1 MALKTITFTVKADK
15 TLSLA
20 DGSHATIQDGGMQGD
35 HKATALEF
43 KLDGLYSYL
52 QTEASNGK
60 LVYRFDAYDGQGGV
74 HHSDTEKLTGK
85 SVTYPLEYTVTC
97 HGGLVKVE
105 LIISRIEEKII
116 ENKKV
121 EYVTNEVLHT
131 KAAELKLTFS
141 PYSTGDKSQ
150 PYKDLSTLA
159 EVAKQ
164 NAEKAEAA
172 AAEAKSAQQQTE
184 NAKTAFQN
192 GTTYIFNGGNASG
205 VIDANFIFIVDTELS
220 DYSTNAVENKAIK
233 KYVDDKYPV
242 GSIWIGGKNGSEP
255 IDPSAIFG
263 GEWKVI
269 DKGFEHSA
277 RIINFNEDIG
287 ILGYGGKH
295 GYNTCYDKN
304 AIDEMEIYCHRAD
317 HTVRFRINCKLKAGY
332 KFTDK
337 EIAPFIEMDWK
348 EFGFTQLS
356 AGYSAIL
363 ASNDWFHP
371 AGLVIKV
378 EYDNTIIH
386 LDVMG
391 SSKEYTVPNN
401 VTEPI
406 TIDFTTPINTEFML
420 NKFCDKFYWQRTN

>member
-1 MALKTITFTVKADK
+1 MALKTITFTVGVNEIKP
-15 TLSLA
+15 
-20 DGSHATIQDGGMQGD
+20 ATIQDGGIQGD
-35 HKATALEF
+35 HKKTELRF
-43 KLDGLYSYL
+43 DFDDVLYNHL
-52 QTEASNGK
+52 KDIASNGK
-60 LVYRFDAYDGQGGV
+60 LVYRFDATDGEGTV
-74 HHSDTEKLTGK
+74 HHSDTAVLTGRR
-85 SVTYPLEYTVTC
+85 VTYPLEYTVTC

-105 LIISRIEEKII
+105 LIITHITGEQS
-116 ENKKV
+116 
-121 EYVTNEVLHT
+121 NEVLHT
-131 KAAELKLTFS
+131 KAAEMKLTFA

-150 PYKDLSTLA
+150 PYIDMSTLA
-159 EVAKQ
+159 EIVKDYAKRAEESKEA
-164 NAEKAEAA
+164 AEKAQEQT
-172 AAEAKSAQQQTE
+172 KQLSALF
-184 NAKTAFQN
+184 KN
-192 GTTYIFNGGNASG
+192 GSTFIFNGGNASG
-205 VIDANFIFIVDTELS
+205 EIDANFIVDGEVS
-220 DYSTNAVENKAIK
+220 DYSTNAVQNKVIK
-233 KYVDDKYPV
+233 EYVDSKYPV
-242 GSIWIGGKNGSEP
+242 GSEWVGGKDANGEP

-277 RIINFNEDIG
+277 RIIKFNEDIG